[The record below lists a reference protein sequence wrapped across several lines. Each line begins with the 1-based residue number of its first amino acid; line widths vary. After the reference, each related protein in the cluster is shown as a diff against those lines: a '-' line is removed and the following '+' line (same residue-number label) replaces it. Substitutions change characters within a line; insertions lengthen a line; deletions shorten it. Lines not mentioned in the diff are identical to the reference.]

1 MALMVVGC
9 PGRDQRVDPPAQR
22 GEARRV
28 EQRSRGGGRS
38 GRWRDPLTGE
48 AEGAREP
55 VSDGWSG
62 ETSDRH
68 PSPSIH
74 PLAEITA
81 SLSSSQPARGSPHQL
96 YHRVPPPFPRSP
108 TSAST
113 DPRWAS
119 STSSFSSSS
128 PQSSPSFVLC
138 FPALLRHRCLSN
150 RPLCMARA
158 HATSPTHPPSTH
170 TIHPTQIVVTF
181 RAIFIVP
188 LWGCLVRFRATFTP
202 KGLSLDDT
210 DETQ

>member
-138 FPALLRHRCLSN
+138 FPALLGHRCLSTSPALYGACSCYIADSSALDPHYPPN
-150 RPLCMARA
+150 PDRRHFPGHLHCPALGLSRPLPGNV
-158 HATSPTHPPSTH
+158 HAQGPQPRRH
-170 TIHPTQIVVTF
+170 
-181 RAIFIVP
+181 A
-188 LWGCLVRFRATFTP
+188 
-202 KGLSLDDT
+202 
-210 DETQ
+210 